1 MSIFRKRNTEY
12 SSPSSR
18 FTKADYKTRSKSVDN
33 SYLKPNNGT
42 EYVPEYSPAPTST
55 IRRCRPSSMKIYSSD
70 DSRDYLNKSDSS
82 MVDNQLKL
90 SKEDEKYL
98 RSQSREHSVA
108 VTEDVPRR
116 RKLSVFD
123 DDSVLSSDENVP
135 HPPLAQTSFS
145 RRGSSAGPKIDV
157 CVDEP
162 AETVTLESVAV
173 SKKPVRN
180 RSVLES

>member
-1 MSIFRKRNTEY
+1 
-12 SSPSSR
+12 
-18 FTKADYKTRSKSVDN
+18 
-33 SYLKPNNGT
+33 
-42 EYVPEYSPAPTST
+42 
-55 IRRCRPSSMKIYSSD
+55 MKIYSSD

-82 MVDNQLKL
+82 MVVNQLKL
-90 SKEDEKYL
+90 SMEHEKYL

>member
-1 MSIFRKRNTEY
+1 M
-12 SSPSSR
+12 
-18 FTKADYKTRSKSVDN
+18 
-33 SYLKPNNGT
+33 
-42 EYVPEYSPAPTST
+42 
-55 IRRCRPSSMKIYSSD
+55 
-70 DSRDYLNKSDSS
+70 
-82 MVDNQLKL
+82 KL

-116 RKLSVFD
+116 RKLSIFD
-123 DDSVLSSDENVP
+123 DDSVLSSDENMP

-162 AETVTLESVAV
+162 ETVTLESVAM